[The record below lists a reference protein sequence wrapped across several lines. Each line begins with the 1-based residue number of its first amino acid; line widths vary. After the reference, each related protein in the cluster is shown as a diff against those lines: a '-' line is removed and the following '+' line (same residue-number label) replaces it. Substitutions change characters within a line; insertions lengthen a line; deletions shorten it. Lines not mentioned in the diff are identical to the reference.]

1 MTHLFCVT
9 IMLNVLVGYNIVYSS
24 RSLQYQIKI
33 VLNPQDMR
41 EFMKN
46 SEYSLIK
53 FIGKY
58 KDIYK

>member
-1 MTHLFCVT
+1 
-9 IMLNVLVGYNIVYSS
+9 MLNVLVGHDIVYSS

-33 VLNPQDMR
+33 VLYPKDMH
-41 EFMKN
+41 EFIKN